1 MRLINQ
7 KEITFLYT
15 KVPVS
20 GVSFIKD
27 GYFLH
32 LKHYLLNTN
41 SFVLKIPSN
50 ISVSLSGEAVTFKL
64 LNDDSVSFQ
73 NFINLVLKWSDSI
86 FDSNVFKK
94 KIFMKGLGFKIFT
107 SKSLNFLDFKLGY
120 SHKIRLKVPKSIALV
135 KSTKAGKL
143 LIGSTNKVVLGDFIH
158 KILRLRPLDIYK
170 GKGFY
175 KQYQDIVLK
184 PINKK

>member
-1 MRLINQ
+1 MKLTNQ
-7 KEITFLYT
+7 KEITFSFT

-41 SFVLKIPSN
+41 SFVIRIPAN
-50 ISVSLSGEAVTFKL
+50 ISVSLAADSISFKL
-64 LNDDSVSFQ
+64 LNDDYTSFQ
-73 NFINLVLKWSDSI
+73 NFINLVLKWSDSV

-94 KIFMKGLGFKIFT
+94 KIFMKGLGFKVFT
-107 SKSLNFLDFKLGY
+107 SKSLKFIDFKLGY
-120 SHKIRLKVPKSIALV
+120 SHKIRLKVPSSITLF

-158 KILRLRPLDIYK
+158 KILLLRPFDVYK